1 MYCRQAGRQAQ
12 TDTHMKHDFWMMM
25 SAFAASDEI
34 LHESQAGRQVQ
45 TDKQSDMTC
54 EQNGF
59 SVLHL

>member
-1 MYCRQAGRQAQ
+1 
-12 TDTHMKHDFWMMM
+12 M